1 MSQHTLIR
9 NAIATME
16 QGAFQSLC
24 AHYLARTTNGDLQTP
39 GSVDENDKTRKGR
52 PDIFML
58 LPDGTYLLAE
68 CTTKDGR
75 DKNQFLEKL
84 KADLE
89 GCLDFKSLGLV
100 QEQVKQ
106 ITLCFNSTID
116 TVMTEELNGYVAGS
130 GVALRFLSLTTLSEF
145 LYSVDRV
152 YARDELGIPFDT
164 GQVLDKR
171 TFLKQYRKRDLATP
185 LDNPIVGRETQIT
198 DLAELLEKRQI
209 VIMTGPAGV
218 GKSRLALQAIDVY
231 CAKHEDAV
239 AYYIFNKSGGITD
252 DLLAYIQAG
261 GHYILLLDDANRKP
275 DNLIAALESG
285 LADNTKIRIIVTVRD
300 YAVRSIVECCRNT
313 DFERFHVSE
322 LDREA
327 IFKLLTA
334 QPFQV
339 KSDAAIERILS
350 IAKGNARLAIMAA
363 NVYLKAGNMD
373 AISDVSQ
380 IYDQYFAPVID
391 DLTVLHD
398 NLHLRVLGLI
408 SFFNTIDVEMEFDQ
422 GILQLFGI
430 QSDQFLEAASHLES
444 QEIVEIYQHTTAK
457 ITEQVLA
464 TYLFNEVFF
473 RKRLLSFELLLN
485 TYFSR
490 NHARFTDT
498 ITPSIQAFGTS
509 IIDDNLQI
517 LLPYWDNVHSNQSEA
532 YKFLFLFGPY
542 LPEQTLA
549 FASVVIRDTPD
560 SGGGFVLPRH
570 YHNSGGYPHDPVLS
584 LLAQFYHRTDDKLTS
599 SLALA
604 CRYVA
609 KQKESLAKV
618 IDQMKTSFALTD
630 EDMSTGFH
638 RQKIIMDWL
647 INQFD
652 KSQEARLIYY
662 HVFYHV
668 LINRF
673 YSQEYYCQTDNGPS
687 FIDAFRDL
695 RLRFWQKT
703 FAFAEIDRPFVMQLL
718 LDYIE
723 QEPHLY
729 PFMAY
734 TDLPEFED
742 LIIKKLDTG
751 SFTECYFVNE
761 YKSLLSAKGIMI
773 LDRLGKRFNKFRTPL
788 YRLFEKLTFRS
799 TKYHERFT
807 TSEAFQRLEER
818 KSKDL
823 NKMLPISDL
832 ASFER
837 LYEQAEAIYSFPDHS
852 KTDLSTAFRMI
863 LNHAF
868 ENNICLGF
876 ELLEFYL
883 TKEQHFIFNP
893 FEIYQRI
900 FRYGTESTEQL
911 YELLQKVTFRYSQNW
926 LERFFDWLPEEQLND
941 INIERLLLCYSNA
954 SSGIKIY
961 PHYFSKYE
969 NKRPG
974 IMAELLHIL
983 GAIRDRNAEFRYEL
997 AHNFFRT
1004 FDYLIRDHIDLSIRI
1019 YLQQEDIDAHYDLY
1033 ADEFFFIFEINP
1045 NFFMIFFDHMIDK
1058 LKQTQRDIGKYLS
1071 KIWNYDQAEELV
1083 FAVLVRLKELDYYSY
1098 ISHPASVFFS
1108 QLTEER
1114 QELAINVIKRLISSF
1129 SDDRQNTNIALDIV
1143 RHTLPGHF
1151 DDIIRHIVLTN
1162 PNPEFFGKLDFYPN
1176 HFSANSKW
1184 QIWADFKA
1192 EVLRGVAEAIRRLV
1206 NSIDYLEHQELLS
1219 RRIHIQKENAD
1230 WERKLIFRGF
1240 R

>member
-24 AHYLARTTNGDLQTP
+24 AHYLARTANGDLQTP

-68 CTTKDGR
+68 CTTKHDR
-75 DKNQFLEKL
+75 DKTQFLGKL

-89 GCLDFKSLGLV
+89 GCLDFKSLGLA

-116 TVMTEELNGYVAGS
+116 TIITEELTNMVSSS
-130 GVALRFLSLTTLSEF
+130 GVTLRFLSLTTLSEF

-164 GQVLDKR
+164 GQVLDKQ
-171 TFLKQYRKRDLATP
+171 TFLKYYRKRDLATP
-185 LDNPIVGRETQIT
+185 LDNPIIGRETQIT
-198 DLAELLEKRQI
+198 DLANLIEKREI

-218 GKSRLALQAIDVY
+218 GKSRLALQAMDVY
-231 CAKHEDAV
+231 CANHADAV
-239 AYYIFNKSGGITD
+239 PYYIFNKSGGITD
-252 DLLAYIQAG
+252 DLLTYIQAG

-285 LADNTKIRIIVTVRD
+285 LSDNTKVRIIVTVRD

-322 LDREA
+322 LDREV
-327 IFKLLTA
+327 IYKLLTV

-339 KSDAAIERILS
+339 NSDSAIERILT
-350 IAKGNARLAIMAA
+350 IANGNARLAIMAA
-363 NVYLKAGNMD
+363 NVFLKAVNLD
-373 AISDVSQ
+373 AIADVSQ
-380 IYDQYFAPVID
+380 IYDRYFAPVID
-391 DLTVLHD
+391 DLVILHD
-398 NLHLRVLGLI
+398 NLHLRILGLI

-430 QSDQFLEAASHLES
+430 STDQFLEAANHLES
-444 QEIVEIYQHTTAK
+444 QEIVEIYQHTTVK

-498 ITPSIQAFGTS
+498 VTPAIQAFGRS
-509 IIDDNLQI
+509 IIDDNLQV
-517 LLPYWDNVHSNQSEA
+517 LLSYWDNINADQSEA

-549 FASVVIRDTPD
+549 FASAVIRDTPD
-560 SGGGFVLPRH
+560 NGGDFVLPKHFH
-570 YHNSGGYPHDPVLS
+570 YSSGYPHDPVLS
-584 LLAQFYHRTDDKLTS
+584 LLAQFYNRTDDKLTS

-604 CRYVA
+604 CRYVT

-618 IDQMKTSFALTD
+618 IDHMKTSFALID
-630 EDMSTGFH
+630 QDVPTGFN
-638 RQKIIMDWL
+638 RQKFIMNWL
-647 INQFD
+647 IGQFD

-662 HVFYHV
+662 HVFYHL

-673 YSQEYYCQTDNGPS
+673 YGQEYYCQTGNGPA

-695 RLRFWQKT
+695 RLQFWQKT
-703 FAFAEIDRPFVMQLL
+703 FAFAESDRPFVTQLL
-718 LDYIE
+718 LDYID

-729 PFMAY
+729 PFMVY
-734 TDLPEFED
+734 TDLPEFEE
-742 LIIKKLDTG
+742 LIIQKLDPG

-761 YKSLLSAKGIMI
+761 YKKILSAKGIV
-773 LDRLGKRFNKFRTPL
+773 LPDASSKRIKKFRTPL
-788 YRLFEKLTFRS
+788 YSLFEKLTFRS

-807 TSEAFQRLEER
+807 TTEAFQRLEER

-823 NKMLPISDL
+823 NKMLPIADL
-832 ASFER
+832 ASFEH
-837 LYEQAEAIYSFPDHS
+837 LYVQAEKIYSFPDHS
-852 KTDLSTAFRMI
+852 KTDLSTAFGMI

-868 ENNICLGF
+868 ETNTCLGF

-883 TKEQHFIFNP
+883 TKEQHFLFNP
-893 FEIYQRI
+893 YQIYHRI
-900 FRYGTESTEQL
+900 FKHGTESTEQL
-911 YELLQKVTFRYSQNW
+911 YKLLHNVSFRYKQNW
-926 LERFFDWLPEEQLND
+926 LERFFDWLPDEQVTHTNM
-941 INIERLLLCYSNA
+941 ERLLLCYCNA
-954 SSGIKIY
+954 SNGIKI
-961 PHYFSKYE
+961 HHQYFSKYE
-969 NKRPG
+969 SKRPG
-974 IMAELLHIL
+974 IMAELLQII
-983 GAIRDRNAEFRYEL
+983 GGIRDKNPEFRYEL
-997 AHNFFRT
+997 GHDFFRT
-1004 FDYLIRDHIDLSIRI
+1004 FDYLVREHGDLSIKI
-1019 YLQQEDIDAHYDLY
+1019 YLQQEDIDMHYDLY
-1033 ADEFFFIFEINP
+1033 ADEFFFIFEINSA
-1045 NFFMIFFDHMIDK
+1045 FFRCFFDHMIDK
-1058 LKQTQRDIGKYLS
+1058 IKQTQRDIGKYLS

-1083 FAVLVRLKELDYYSY
+1083 FAVLVRLKELNYYSY
-1098 ISHPASVFFS
+1098 INHPASVFFI

-1114 QELAINVIKRLISSF
+1114 QKRAINVIKKLISSF
-1129 SDDRQNTNIALDIV
+1129 PDDRQNTNIALDIV
-1143 RHTLPGHF
+1143 RHTLPLYF
-1151 DDIIRHIVLTN
+1151 DDIIRHIVSTN
-1162 PNPEFFGKLDFYPN
+1162 PDLEFFDKLGFYPN
-1176 HFSANSKW
+1176 HFSSNGKW
-1184 QIWADFKA
+1184 QIWADYKA
-1192 EVLRGVAEAIRRLV
+1192 EVLRDVAEAIRSLA
-1206 NSIDYLEHQELLS
+1206 NSVDYLEHQELLS
-1219 RRIHIQKENAD
+1219 RKIHIQKENAD